1 MEGYNKK
8 VIMSYWTICRM
19 KTTKKIYVKVSI
31 IFLLGGI
38 LLFSSCEKEEN
49 QKIEANRKTLFMY
62 LPWSSNLTNY
72 FYNNI
77 SDLEKCITKIGLNNE
92 KVIVFISTGSTEAMM
107 FEIVSSHGR
116 CKREILKKYKS
127 PPFTTINGITAI
139 LNDVKAFAPAS
150 VYTMIIGCHG
160 MGWLPV
166 HSTKGR
172 ARTSIRMHWENEGVP
187 QTRYFGGTTISD
199 RYHYPCRRYSRCRNK
214 NGIYPIR

>member
-92 KVIVFISTGSTEAMM
+92 KVIVFISTGSTE
-107 FEIVSSHGR
+107 GY
-116 CKREILKKYKS
+116 RE
-127 PPFTTINGITAI
+127 
-139 LNDVKAFAPAS
+139 
-150 VYTMIIGCHG
+150 
-160 MGWLPV
+160 
-166 HSTKGR
+166 
-172 ARTSIRMHWENEGVP
+172 
-187 QTRYFGGTTISD
+187 
-199 RYHYPCRRYSRCRNK
+199 
-214 NGIYPIR
+214 